1 MEAIML
7 ILALACTLLGIII
20 GDCAKWMTKSTAFH
34 KLMTL
39 LGGSA
44 LFATGMFM
52 LAHCFG
58 LI

>member
-1 MEAIML
+1 ML